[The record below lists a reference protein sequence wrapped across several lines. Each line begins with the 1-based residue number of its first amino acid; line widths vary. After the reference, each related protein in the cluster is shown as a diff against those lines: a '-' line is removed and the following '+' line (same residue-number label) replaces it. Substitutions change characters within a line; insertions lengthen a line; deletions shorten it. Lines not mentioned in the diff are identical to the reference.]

1 MTIASAGTDAIDV
14 RTMTLARQHTD
25 LDLDVRTH
33 DILQRFGFDG
43 LTFGKL
49 RARLAAGEAGPET
62 NQIPGEVAPPEQDDV
77 RSLPDLGTAERE
89 RLDQLGRAALAEGK
103 VGIVRSAL
111 GPEGHIFVGGALWRA
126 RAPQGSGKVRTGT
139 KVRVLG
145 LNDSLTLDVE
155 IVDDTSTT
163 KV

>member
-1 MTIASAGTDAIDV
+1 MWQIPQLAPPTWLIVVGTLSAAVFFIMMMTSV
-14 RTMTLARQHTD
+14 
-25 LDLDVRTH
+25 
-33 DILQRFGFDG
+33 
-43 LTFGKL
+43 L
-49 RARLAAGEAGPET
+49 RAQG
-62 NQIPGEVAPPEQDDV
+62 NQA
-77 RSLPDLGTAERE
+77 LLGAK
-89 RLDQLGRAALAEGK
+89 AVEGK